1 MTSWF
6 VTPWK
11 NNSRARDIMRPI
23 FVQRLFFKAYG
34 LFLLVGALVD
44 FTGGYRWL

>member
-1 MTSWF
+1 
-6 VTPWK
+6 
-11 NNSRARDIMRPI
+11 MRPI

-34 LFLLVGALVD
+34 LLLVVGGLFD